1 MGAANRIGEEE
12 QTGDVGTGGRRE
24 MMSAAAEADDGVF
37 SQGRC
42 EL

>member
-24 MMSAAAEADDGVF
+24 MMSAAAEADDGGK
-37 SQGRC
+37 GRGG
-42 EL
+42 